1 MSPTHIIPYNIKR
14 IILKIQMVTS
24 LVIQQ
29 SVWIIDPACICRKMN
44 LRTFLGNLSYIIR
57 KGERFKK
64 RPRKISSYGKLLSH
78 PDIYRYGCIIFIPV
92 DSFRLPCRNGKFIYF
107 FLLCPYLQDILFLS
121 GTYWY

>member
-1 MSPTHIIPYNIKR
+1 
-14 IILKIQMVTS
+14 MVTS

-78 PDIYRYGCIIFIPV
+78 PDIYRYGCIIFIPNV
-92 DSFRLPCRNGKFIYF
+92 IK
-107 FLLCPYLQDILFLS
+107 LS
-121 GTYWY
+121 ETCQSIFAINQSCIGMIWGFCQLSEVFGVNI